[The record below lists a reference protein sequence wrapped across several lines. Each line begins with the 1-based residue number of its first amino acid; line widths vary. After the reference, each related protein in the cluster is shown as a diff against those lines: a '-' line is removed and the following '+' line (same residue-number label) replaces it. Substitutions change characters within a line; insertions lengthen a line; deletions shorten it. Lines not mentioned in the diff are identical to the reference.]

1 MSTVELSGD
10 DFAKVQTNRK
20 TPRPTYYDAQ
30 SKGNKSISE
39 DFEAFIILQDPITI
53 TAALTWLTT
62 AGLLQE
68 PRLDRDAIAFEALV
82 ADQDDTSSKALE
94 VMAMTL
100 AFNEW
105 KKLFVAGKFSD
116 TPEVGLM
123 IRDMQAG
130 AEELFVMDERL
141 THLAQVQLRVQ
152 ERLHQSV
159 SSEQLQELMSWPTSL
174 LAY

>member
-1 MSTVELSGD
+1 ML
-10 DFAKVQTNRK
+10 A
-20 TPRPTYYDAQ
+20 
-30 SKGNKSISE
+30 
-39 DFEAFIILQDPITI
+39 
-53 TAALTWLTT
+53 
-62 AGLLQE
+62 E

-94 VMAMTL
+94 VTAMTA

-105 KKLFVAGKFSD
+105 KKLFFAGKFSD
-116 TPEVGLM
+116 TPEVSL
-123 IRDMQAG
+123 IISDMQAG

-141 THLAQVQLRVQ
+141 KHLAQVQLRVQ

-159 SSEQLQELMSWPTSL
+159 SSEQLQELMSWPTPL